1 MFMAVVISQWNVDNC
16 FVYTLKRKYSDMCA
30 QYVILHSIIVEVLV
44 FSEGIA
50 GK

>member
-1 MFMAVVISQWNVDNC
+1 MAVVISQWNVDNYL
-16 FVYTLKRKYSDMCA
+16 VYTLKLKYSEMCA

-44 FSEGIA
+44 FSEGIV